1 MKLCI
6 FGAGA
11 IGSYFGGQ
19 LALAG
24 HDVSFIARG
33 EHLKAMQKN
42 GLTISNTQGDSQHV
56 NVNAVATAA
65 ELPKQDVIFVTVK
78 SNMITDAAA
87 DIATLMHEDTT
98 VIYCVNGMPWWY
110 FYQHGGRWDGHTFD
124 SIDPN
129 ATIWNTLDPKH
140 ALGCVVYSAASLVEA
155 GHVKYVVGEAGVP
168 PVFLGEPA
176 GGLSERLNNIAAI
189 VDGAGIPTKAT
200 EDIRHE
206 VWHKLWGNIAMN
218 PISAL
223 THATMDEVVEQYDD
237 IDLVESVM
245 NETRFIAEKLD
256 VTFRERPE
264 QRIAHAAKLK
274 GHKTSMLQDIERGR
288 PTEIEAIVGAVRE
301 IGRITGADTPYLNTL
316 YSLVKQKERFSA
328 PYRQSA

>member
-1 MKLCI
+1 MKLCV

-24 HDVSFIARG
+24 HDVSLVARG
-33 EHLKAMQKN
+33 EHLKALQA
-42 GLTISNTQGDSQHV
+42 GELIISNTQGDSTSVKVH
-56 NVNAVATAA
+56 AVATAA
-65 ELPKQDVIFVTVK
+65 ELSKQDVIFVCVK
-78 SNMITDAAA
+78 SNMISAAA
-87 DIATLMHEDTT
+87 PDIASLMHDDTT

-110 FYQHGGRWDGHTFD
+110 FYEHGGRWDGHRFD

-129 ATIWNTLDPKH
+129 GTIWNMLHPKH
-140 ALGCVVYSAASLVEA
+140 TLGCVVYSAASLVEPA
-155 GHVKYVVGEAGVP
+155 HVRYVVGEAGVP
-168 PVFLGEPA
+168 PVFLGEPT
-176 GGLSERLNNIAAI
+176 GGMSERLQTVANLIDA
-189 VDGAGIPTKAT
+189 AGIPTKAT

-237 IDLVESVM
+237 IDLVESIM

-274 GHKTSMLQDIERGR
+274 GHKTSMLQDMERGR

-316 YSLVKQKERFSA
+316 YSLVKQKERFYPS
-328 PYRQSA
+328 YRKET

>member
-1 MKLCI
+1 MKLCV

-19 LALAG
+19 LALSG
-24 HDVSFIARG
+24 HDVSFVARG
-33 EHLKAMQKN
+33 EHLRAMQEQ
-42 GLTISNTQGDSQHV
+42 GLTISNTQGTSQAVKVH
-56 NVNAVATAA
+56 AVATAA
-65 ELPKQDVIFVTVK
+65 DLPKQDVIFVTVK
-78 SNMITDAAA
+78 SNMIADAAA
-87 DIATLMHEDTT
+87 DIATLMHDDTT
-98 VIYCVNGMPWWY
+98 VIYCINGMPWWY
-110 FYQHGGRWDGHTFD
+110 FYEHGGRWDGHRFD

-129 ATIWNTLDPKH
+129 NIIWNTLDPRH
-140 ALGCVVYSAASLVEA
+140 TLGCVVYSAASIVEP

-168 PVFLGEPA
+168 PVFFGEPT
-176 GGLSERLNNIAAI
+176 GGMSARLTAI
-189 VDGAGIPTKAT
+189 TEIVHGSGIPTKAT

-245 NETRFIAEKLD
+245 NETRFIAEKLN
-256 VTFRERPE
+256 VVFRERPDM
-264 QRIAHAAKLK
+264 RISHAAKLK

-328 PYRQSA
+328 PYRKSA